1 MADCAI
7 RHPLAGGTLYPPHR
21 YCISRIHNI
30 PPLPFPF
37 PIPHPSTPQAQSQFE
52 KHHHN
57 QFASFLVMGI
67 KFLYI
72 CVSLSLFRFLPLHH
86 HRQLLLYL
94 VWGFFFHHFCCC
106 ISVVVGPHYL
116 VNVERFRA
124 PVVVVFFPPPRNI
137 VVLAFLHVFS
147 VFRNLLF

>member
-94 VWGFFFHHFCCC
+94 VWVFFSPFLLLYFCC
-106 ISVVVGPHYL
+106 SWPTL
-116 VNVERFRA
+116 SSERWTLSC
-124 PVVVVFFPPPRNI
+124 PCCCSFFPPPRNI